1 MNSARSPRSSYLN
14 FKPGTT
20 RALSAIALTALHG
33 WFLLKFL
40 LVQRQPALEL
50 WVGGL
55 ALLGMVTAVLVF
67 LSAYNFQAHAPK
79 DQIDERE
86 LSQRNEA
93 YFRTY
98 QYMIGAILIGLL
110 IKEFWERATGSSLS
124 VNQLGN
130 FLTVLFFSGMVM
142 PATVLAWQDR
152 EDRQDQLG

>member
-79 DQIDERE
+79 GQIDERE

-93 YFRTY
+93 YFRTH

-110 IKEFWERATGSSLS
+110 IMEFWERATGSSLS

-152 EDRQDQLG
+152 QDQLD

>member
-1 MNSARSPRSSYLN
+1 MNPARSPRSSYLN

-20 RALSAIALTALHG
+20 RALSAIALIALHG

-40 LVQRQPALEL
+40 LVQRNPALEA

-79 DQIDERE
+79 AQIDERE
-86 LSQRNEA
+86 LLQRNEA
-93 YFRTY
+93 YFRTH
-98 QYMIGAILIGLL
+98 QYMISAVLVGLL
-110 IKEFWERATGSSLS
+110 IMEFWERVTGLSIS

-152 EDRQDQLG
+152 QDTHD

>member
-1 MNSARSPRSSYLN
+1 MNPARSPRSSYLN

-20 RALSAIALTALHG
+20 RALSAIALIALHG

-40 LVQRQPALEL
+40 LVQRDPALEV

-67 LSAYNFQAHAPK
+67 LSAYSFQANAPK
-79 DQIDERE
+79 AQIDERE
-86 LSQRNEA
+86 LLQRNEA
-93 YFRTY
+93 YFRTH
-98 QYMIGAILIGLL
+98 QYMICAVLVGLL
-110 IKEFWERATGSSLS
+110 IMEFWERATGLSIS
-124 VNQLGN
+124 VNQLRN

-152 EDRQDQLG
+152 QDMHD

>member
-1 MNSARSPRSSYLN
+1 MNPARSPRSSYLN
-14 FKPGTT
+14 FKPSTT
-20 RALSAIALTALHG
+20 RALSAIALISLHG

-40 LVQRQPALEL
+40 LVERNPALEG
-50 WVGGL
+50 WVGAL

-79 DQIDERE
+79 AQIDERE
-86 LSQRNEA
+86 LLQRNEA
-93 YFRTY
+93 YFRTH
-98 QYMIGAILIGLL
+98 QYMISAVLVGLL
-110 IKEFWERATGSSLS
+110 IMEFWERATGLSIS

-152 EDRQDQLG
+152 QATHD

>member
-1 MNSARSPRSSYLN
+1 MNPARSPRSSYLN

-20 RALSAIALTALHG
+20 RALSAIALIALHG

-40 LVQRQPALEL
+40 LVQRNPALEA

-67 LSAYNFQAHAPK
+67 LSAYNFQAHASK
-79 DQIDERE
+79 GQIDERE
-86 LSQRNEA
+86 LLQRNEA
-93 YFRTY
+93 YFRTH
-98 QYMIGAILIGLL
+98 QYMISAVLVGLL
-110 IKEFWERATGSSLS
+110 IMEFWERATGLSIS

-152 EDRQDQLG
+152 EDTHD

>member
-79 DQIDERE
+79 GQIDERE

-93 YFRTY
+93 YFRTH

-152 EDRQDQLG
+152 EDRQDQLD

>member
-1 MNSARSPRSSYLN
+1 MNPARSPRSSYLN

-20 RALSAIALTALHG
+20 RALSAIALIALHG

-40 LVQRQPALEL
+40 LVQRNPALEA

-55 ALLGMVTAVLVF
+55 ALVGMVTAVLVF
-67 LSAYNFQAHAPK
+67 LSSYNFQAHAAK
-79 DQIDERE
+79 AEIDERE
-86 LSQRNEA
+86 LLQRNEA
-93 YFRTY
+93 YFRTH
-98 QYMIGAILIGLL
+98 QYMISAVLVGLL
-110 IKEFWERATGSSLS
+110 IMEFWERATGLRIS

-152 EDRQDQLG
+152 QNGFE

>member
-1 MNSARSPRSSYLN
+1 MNPARSPRSSYLN
-14 FKPGTT
+14 LKPGTT
-20 RALSAIALTALHG
+20 RALSAISLIALHG

-40 LVQRQPALEL
+40 LVQRNPALEA

-79 DQIDERE
+79 AQIDERE
-86 LSQRNEA
+86 LLQRNEA
-93 YFRTY
+93 YFRTH
-98 QYMIGAILIGLL
+98 QYMISAVLVGLL
-110 IKEFWERATGSSLS
+110 IMEFWERVTGLSIS

-152 EDRQDQLG
+152 QDTHD

>member
-1 MNSARSPRSSYLN
+1 MNPARSPRSSYLN
-14 FKPGTT
+14 LKPGTT
-20 RALSAIALTALHG
+20 RALSAISLIALHG

-40 LVQRQPALEL
+40 LVQRNPALEAG
-50 WVGGL
+50 VGGL

-79 DQIDERE
+79 AQIDERE
-86 LSQRNEA
+86 LLQRNEA
-93 YFRTY
+93 YFRTH
-98 QYMIGAILIGLL
+98 QYMISAVLVGLL
-110 IKEFWERATGSSLS
+110 IMEFWERVTGLSIS

-152 EDRQDQLG
+152 QDTHD

>member
-79 DQIDERE
+79 GQIDERE

-93 YFRTY
+93 YFRTH

-110 IKEFWERATGSSLS
+110 IMEFWERATGSSLS

-152 EDRQDQLG
+152 EDRQDQLD

>member
-1 MNSARSPRSSYLN
+1 MNPARSPRSSYLN
-14 FKPGTT
+14 FKPSTS
-20 RALSAIALTALHG
+20 RALSAIALISLHG

-40 LVQRQPALEL
+40 LVERNPALEG
-50 WVGGL
+50 WVGAL

-79 DQIDERE
+79 TQIDERE
-86 LSQRNEA
+86 LLQRNEA
-93 YFRTY
+93 YFRTH
-98 QYMIGAILIGLL
+98 QYMISAVLVGLL
-110 IKEFWERATGSSLS
+110 IMEFWERATGLSIS

-152 EDRQDQLG
+152 QDAHD

>member
-55 ALLGMVTAVLVF
+55 ALIGMVTAVLVF

-79 DQIDERE
+79 GQIDERE

-93 YFRTY
+93 YFRTH

-152 EDRQDQLG
+152 EDRQDQLD

>member
-1 MNSARSPRSSYLN
+1 MNPASNPRSSYLN

-20 RALSAIALTALHG
+20 RALSAIALIALHG

-40 LVQRQPALEL
+40 LVQRNPALEL

-79 DQIDERE
+79 AQIDERE
-86 LSQRNEA
+86 LLQRNEA
-93 YFRTY
+93 YFRTH
-98 QYMIGAILIGLL
+98 QYMISAVLVGLL
-110 IKEFWERATGSSLS
+110 IMEFWERATGLSIS

-152 EDRQDQLG
+152 QDAHD

>member
-79 DQIDERE
+79 GQIDERE

-93 YFRTY
+93 YFRTH

>member
-79 DQIDERE
+79 GQIDERE

-93 YFRTY
+93 YFRTH

-110 IKEFWERATGSSLS
+110 IREFWERATGSSLS

-152 EDRQDQLG
+152 EDRQDQLD